1 MPPKRK
7 AIQLTLIEQSEPV
20 PRSKDGRLQ
29 DPIWTH
35 FIQTPLATAGHFAT
49 KCLYYCLNVDDEI
62 RRIFVRNILRL
73 CGDDDDIINDESN
86 KHQKLNQL
94 NITDFWDNEYNE
106 ALSKSRQDLMD

>member
-20 PRSKDGRLQ
+20 PRNLQVHLAKD
-29 DPIWTH
+29 
-35 FIQTPLATAGHFAT
+35 
-49 KCLYYCLNVDDEI
+49 CLNVDDEI